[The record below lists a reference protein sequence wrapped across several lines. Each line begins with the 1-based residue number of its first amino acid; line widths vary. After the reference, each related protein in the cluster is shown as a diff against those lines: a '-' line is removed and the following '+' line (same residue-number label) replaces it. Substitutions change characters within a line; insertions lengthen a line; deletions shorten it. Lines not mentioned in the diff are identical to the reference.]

1 MKGKKLF
8 QWMPAL
14 VALCVL
20 VEGLFFIGV
29 TLPGHVPDIWAHVYR
44 VDAILNGDIV
54 ARPVS
59 SRSMLHNTE
68 NGVVGGAVN
77 REWMQYSLEQYD
89 GYDPAVVI
97 PESVKDGSN
106 STVDLPFNN
115 TAVNSP
121 VVYAPQLVG
130 FAAGRVLSLSA
141 GITYYLAEV
150 CMLGVYVLLMY
161 CSVRV
166 LPKWRIPVGLLLC
179 LPQMVR
185 LASFSI
191 SADSVTQ
198 GMAILFSCLLFR
210 EIVGKRSVSSAVR
223 LAVVSVILAMCKFIY
238 VPLVLLSIPTI
249 FDSANKALDDRTRL
263 HINRGR
269 AIPILIGMFISGV
282 WVLSWLKINAWYT
295 NCPMMVSYEQMTAR
309 KRALLTDPDVCVD
322 AIGNIVWAMVHAQ
335 SNMNVKTSS
344 VYIALCWLA
353 ILMVL
358 ILLFFVSVRTAG
370 LNKREPPAVVGACLD
385 GSRGRRLTYVLPLPY
400 AWLIVLLCIGDI
412 LLIYLALWLQYNPSG
427 TVGVDGMQ
435 YRYFLPLAAL
445 FAIVASESMFRLFSF
460 RHEKD

>member
-1 MKGKKLF
+1 M
-8 QWMPAL
+8 
-14 VALCVL
+14 L

-115 TAVNSP
+115 TAINSP

-161 CSVRV
+161 CSV
-166 LPKWRIPVGLLLC
+166 
-179 LPQMVR
+179 
-185 LASFSI
+185 
-191 SADSVTQ
+191 
-198 GMAILFSCLLFR
+198 
-210 EIVGKRSVSSAVR
+210 
-223 LAVVSVILAMCKFIY
+223 
-238 VPLVLLSIPTI
+238 
-249 FDSANKALDDRTRL
+249 
-263 HINRGR
+263 
-269 AIPILIGMFISGV
+269 
-282 WVLSWLKINAWYT
+282 
-295 NCPMMVSYEQMTAR
+295 
-309 KRALLTDPDVCVD
+309 
-322 AIGNIVWAMVHAQ
+322 
-335 SNMNVKTSS
+335 
-344 VYIALCWLA
+344 
-353 ILMVL
+353 
-358 ILLFFVSVRTAG
+358 
-370 LNKREPPAVVGACLD
+370 
-385 GSRGRRLTYVLPLPY
+385 
-400 AWLIVLLCIGDI
+400 
-412 LLIYLALWLQYNPSG
+412 
-427 TVGVDGMQ
+427 
-435 YRYFLPLAAL
+435 
-445 FAIVASESMFRLFSF
+445 
-460 RHEKD
+460 

>member
-1 MKGKKLF
+1 
-8 QWMPAL
+8 
-14 VALCVL
+14 
-20 VEGLFFIGV
+20 
-29 TLPGHVPDIWAHVYR
+29 
-44 VDAILNGDIV
+44 
-54 ARPVS
+54 
-59 SRSMLHNTE
+59 
-68 NGVVGGAVN
+68 
-77 REWMQYSLEQYD
+77 MQYSLEQYD

-191 SADSVTQ
+191 SADSVAQ

-263 HINRGR
+263 HINRGC

-309 KRALLTDPDVCVD
+309 KRALLTDPDVYVGRNREHRMGDGTRPIQHECED
-322 AIGNIVWAMVHAQ
+322 FQ
-335 SNMNVKTSS
+335 RL
-344 VYIALCWLA
+344 YCALLVGDPDGFDTA
-353 ILMVL
+353 IL
-358 ILLFFVSVRTAG
+358 RKC
-370 LNKREPPAVVGACLD
+370 LN
-385 GSRGRRLTYVLPLPY
+385 GRP
-400 AWLIVLLCIGDI
+400 
-412 LLIYLALWLQYNPSG
+412 
-427 TVGVDGMQ
+427 
-435 YRYFLPLAAL
+435 
-445 FAIVASESMFRLFSF
+445 
-460 RHEKD
+460 